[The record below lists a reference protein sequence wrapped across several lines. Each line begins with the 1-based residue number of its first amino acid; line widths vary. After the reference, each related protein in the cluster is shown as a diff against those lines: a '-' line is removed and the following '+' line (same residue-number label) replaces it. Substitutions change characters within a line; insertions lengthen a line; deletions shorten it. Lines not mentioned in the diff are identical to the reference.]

1 MQALIKNTNCFV
13 VIETDHNSE
22 VADSVVKAGMEVEGK
37 EDEEEEEDQ
46 MPEAL
51 YGKDVLLP
59 LYFFC
64 EDLSELFSFHQR
76 GLCILLFY
84 SIVRIFLRRIIFQL
98 HSWTR

>member
-1 MQALIKNTNCFV
+1 V

-59 LYFFC
+59 LYF
-64 EDLSELFSFHQR
+64 L
-76 GLCILLFY
+76 
-84 SIVRIFLRRIIFQL
+84 
-98 HSWTR
+98 